1 MKGFKLKL
9 RGMRLF
15 HRHLLWLW
23 FVLSIAVVLVL
34 WATIPVFHHAAILA
48 TSVTAVCGAFYFLS
62 QQHLEQ
68 ARFFKELVTEFNR
81 RYDEKNDI
89 LLSILDHK
97 DDLTQEQKQ
106 AIIDYF
112 NLCAEEYLFYEV
124 GYIYECVWD
133 AWYNGMKQFGQD
145 HRVAKLWQKEIET
158 DSYYGFEFPID
169 GKNKLNCSSG
179 AKSTP
184 TVPGQ

>member
-1 MKGFKLKL
+1 MKCFDLKPRGMKL
-9 RGMRLF
+9 R
-15 HRHLLWLW
+15 HRRWLWLW
-23 FVLSIAVVLVL
+23 FVLAMGIVVVVWASVPLFHSLEIIIAAV
-34 WATIPVFHHAAILA
+34 
-48 TSVTAVCGAFYFLS
+48 TSVCGVFYFLH

-112 NLCAEEYLFYEV
+112 NLCAEEYLFYEA

-133 AWYNGMKQFGQD
+133 AWYKGMKQFGRD
-145 HRVAKLWQKEIET
+145 KRVAELWKQEIQT

-169 GKNKLNCSSG
+169 GKK
-179 AKSTP
+179 
-184 TVPGQ
+184 